1 MSKRIVLN
9 GAEKCPFCGCTK
21 IFLKAY
27 LQGVWNGKRIAA
39 SGQCSS
45 CHVNGPEVHDEY
57 QDDHLSFDRM
67 DDQARVNL
75 IELALD
81 KWNHRA

>member
-1 MSKRIVLN
+1 MARIVIS

-27 LQGVWNGKRIAA
+27 LQGVWNGKRMAA
-39 SGQCSS
+39 SLQCSK

-57 QDDHLSFDRM
+57 DSDHPSFEKMGERE
-67 DDQARVNL
+67 QKFL
-75 IELALD
+75 IERALER
-81 KWNHRA
+81 WNTRS